1 MNWKEEAKKHTDY
14 TRGLVELAAA
24 GNMVTI
30 DCAMYLYEQ
39 ALIHGW
45 KHAEEHLLG
54 AGRNDIQSH
63 IQSQDILTPEARAAL
78 EKRMREWG
86 FIGENDRLGD
96 ECVIDCEPRVI
107 SDSESPPKLDIGAKK
122 TDNRHLHC

>member
-86 FIGENDRLGD
+86 FIGENVRLGD
-96 ECVIDCEPRVI
+96 EYVIEHDDLAYKEGRIPADR
-107 SDSESPPKLDIGAKK
+107 PG
-122 TDNRHLHC
+122 